1 MNMRIT
7 HMRKTDLNLLPALAV
22 LLEERSIS
30 RAAARHNLSQPAMSR
45 LLQRLRGSFG
55 DELLVRTPKGYQLTS
70 RARQLQDELPAVLK
84 DIDGLLRGQA
94 FEPAKMEYRV
104 RLCCSDYQSLAFTPR
119 LAERM
124 GRLAPRSELEVVS
137 WHEHAFDDV
146 NRGRIDV
153 LLWAHHRPAALNTEQ
168 ILETEEVCVLSADH
182 PVPKGRL
189 TLAEYLAYPHVRVAV
204 LQGQMTMVDDQLTA
218 AGHKR
223 RVGIQVPYFD
233 TAVLAVQDTTM
244 IATVPRLAAEQ
255 YAHRARVRIEP
266 PPFKFMPIRI
276 LMRWHPSTDGDAALQ
291 WFRDLVRG
299 VARELASPASS
310 GRSRNG

>member
-1 MNMRIT
+1 MNMRLT
-7 HMRKTDLNLLPALAV
+7 HIRKTDLNLLPALAV

-30 RAAARHNLSQPAMSR
+30 RAATRHNLSQPAMSR
-45 LLQRLRGSFG
+45 LLQRLRGTFA
-55 DELLVRTPKGYQLTS
+55 DELLVRTPKGYELTS
-70 RARQLQDELPAVLK
+70 RARQLQNELPIVLK
-84 DIDGLLRGQA
+84 DLDGLLHGEA
-94 FEPAKMEYRV
+94 FEPSKMDYRV
-104 RLCCSDYQSLAFTPR
+104 RLCCSDYMSLAFTPP
-119 LAERM
+119 LVNKM
-124 GRLAPRSELEVVS
+124 SKLAPGSELEVVS

-168 ILETEEVCVLSADH
+168 ILETEEVCVLSANH
-182 PVPKGRL
+182 PIPKGRL
-189 TLAEYLAYPHVRVAV
+189 TLAQYLAYPHVRVAV
-204 LQGQMTMVDDQLTA
+204 LQGQMTMVEDQLTA

-233 TAVLAVQDTTM
+233 TAVMAVQDTTM

-255 YAHRARVRIEP
+255 YAHGARVRIEP

-276 LMRWHPSTDGDAALQ
+276 LMRWHPSTDGDAALK

-299 VARELASPASS
+299 VAHELASPAPK